1 MLTENYLIKNLCGK
15 FVSLWL
21 LMFVKFRNWLREFR
35 LSLRMKIALSLS
47 AIAVVLLMSGIISF
61 LEYRHMSNYVSELI
75 AGNVNN
81 IHRSQ
86 ELVSAVDAYNLEILA
101 VIGDVA
107 LTHVPQFDRA
117 GFLSSCEELK
127 ASLVKDKAL
136 EMADSVV
143 YAYSAYMLASLELE
157 DVYESSFINT
167 RDWYF
172 NRLQPIFGRLRAYLD
187 NLSAMMYQ
195 ELEQNSRDF
204 DSGFFRSIIPSIV
217 AVSVGIILVFLLLFF
232 IQVYY
237 VTPIYCMLE
246 ALKDYLGY
254 RRRYTYT
261 FDGNDQLN
269 DLNSSITELAE
280 ENRTL
285 RKRISDLKDKQ

>member
-1 MLTENYLIKNLCGK
+1 
-15 FVSLWL
+15 
-21 LMFVKFRNWLREFR
+21 MFVKVKNWLREFR
-35 LSLRMKIALSLS
+35 LSLRLKIVLSLS

-81 IHRSQ
+81 IHRTQ
-86 ELVSAVDAYNLEILA
+86 ELVSAVDAYNLDILA
-101 VIGDVA
+101 VIGDDK
-107 LTHVPQFDRA
+107 LTHVPEFDRA
-117 GFLSSCEELK
+117 AFLSTCEDLKGSLADANVKEL
-127 ASLVKDKAL
+127 
-136 EMADSVV
+136 ADSVV
-143 YAYSAYMLASLELE
+143 YAYSAYMLASMELE
-157 DVYESSFINT
+157 EVYESSFINT

-187 NLSAMMYQ
+187 HLSSEMYE

-217 AVSVGIILVFLLLFF
+217 AVSMGIILVFLLLFF

-237 VTPIYCMLE
+237 VNPIYAMLE

-261 FDGNDQLN
+261 FDGFDQLS
-269 DLNSSITELAE
+269 DLNNSITELAE
-280 ENRTL
+280 ENRSL
-285 RKRISDLKDKQ
+285 RKRISDLKEKQ